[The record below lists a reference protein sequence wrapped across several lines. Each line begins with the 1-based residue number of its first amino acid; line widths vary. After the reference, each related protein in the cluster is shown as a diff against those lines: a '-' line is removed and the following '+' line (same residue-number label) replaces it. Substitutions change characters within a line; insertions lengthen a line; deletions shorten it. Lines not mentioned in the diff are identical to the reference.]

1 MDNRAILYFI
11 INGMVLKTLTFDK
24 IEWSLIE
31 IFFLT
36 LSAIFTCYE
45 NKQYLNV
52 MVLCFSIIILKIFI
66 WDTVGNVRTTSKN
79 DIILW
84 WRYH

>member
-36 LSAIFTCYE
+36 LSAILLAMKT
-45 NKQYLNV
+45 NNIQ
-52 MVLCFSIIILKIFI
+52 M
-66 WDTVGNVRTTSKN
+66 
-79 DIILW
+79 
-84 WRYH
+84 